1 MFDLLAFGRER
12 GRLGGGAASLLF
24 HAVVIAGAALATLQP
39 RPVTVPAHV
48 PVRITYVPPAGP
60 GAPPA
65 PAPSVASLAPPVLQ
79 ALRLTIPAS
88 VPAVI
93 PPPARGPF
101 DPSLWVGAPERPAPA
116 TTGPAGPTPGDV
128 YALER
133 VQEAPEMLAHP
144 PARYPELLRQ
154 AGIEGRVVVEAVIDT
169 AGRVEPGSVR
179 VIGSSNPLFDGPAR
193 DVVAASRFR
202 PGRANGRAVRVKV
215 TVPVAFQVAP
225 RSPMM

>member
-1 MFDLLAFGRER
+1 MFELLAAGKER
-12 GRLGGGAASLLF
+12 RRLGGGAASLLV
-24 HAVVIAGAALATLQP
+24 HAAVIASAALATLQP

-65 PAPSVASLAPPVLQ
+65 PMPSVARLAPPVLQ
-79 ALRLTIPAS
+79 ALRLTIPTS

-101 DPSLWVGAPERPAPA
+101 DPSLFAGAPGSQAPP
-116 TTGPAGPTPGDV
+116 TTGPASPKPGDV
-128 YALER
+128 YALEW

-169 AGRVEPGSVR
+169 SGRVEPGSVR
-179 VIGSSNPLFDGPAR
+179 VAWSSNPLFDGPAR
-193 DVVAASRFR
+193 AVVAASRFR

-215 TVPVAFQVAP
+215 TIPVAFQGAS

>member
-1 MFDLLAFGRER
+1 MFELLAVRKGRR
-12 GRLGGGAASLLF
+12 RLGGGAASVLL
-24 HAVVIAGAALATLQP
+24 HAAVIAGAALATLQP

-65 PAPSVASLAPPVLQ
+65 PTPSVASVAPPVFQ
-79 ALRLTIPAS
+79 ALRLTIPTS

-93 PPPARGPF
+93 PPPGRGPF
-101 DPSLWVGAPERPAPA
+101 DPSLFARAPDSPAPPA
-116 TTGPAGPTPGDV
+116 AGPAGPEPGDV
-128 YALER
+128 YAVEW

-144 PARYPELLRQ
+144 PVRYPELLRQ

-169 AGRVEPGSVR
+169 SGRVEPGSVR
-179 VIGSSNPLFDGPAR
+179 VAWSSNPLFDGPAR

-202 PGRANGRAVRVKV
+202 PGRTNGRAVRVKV
-215 TVPVAFQVAP
+215 TVPVAFRVAP